1 MALHNKQVPMSS
13 KNTRAAR
20 AAHARAMQEFRTY
33 DTTPIQPKRSKLPLL
48 IVGVVIV
55 VAILAAVIFGV
66 LHFVNQEPAA
76 ALLPEAEQAIIEV
89 EEGEGASDIAQ
100 ALYDAGLISHTKD
113 FLKQISSMGA
123 EGSLIPGA
131 YVFTGGTSS
140 DDIIAALLEGPAST
154 GFKLTVPEGL
164 TREATAEIVESATG
178 GHITAQQ
185 FLDATADASVYAGD
199 FAFLQSAGTNNLEG
213 YLFPKTYTVTMTDDA
228 QSVVKMMLS
237 QFQEE
242 TAGLDFAYASKAGLS
257 QYQAV
262 ILASIVEKE
271 SSAEVMP
278 QVASVFY
285 NRLASDRPYLESDA
299 TTAYEVGHDPTAEEV
314 HADTPY
320 STYTHAGLPPTAICS
335 PSIEALQAVCA
346 PEATDYMY
354 FYFTAD
360 GQYYFSKTYEEHKDA
375 ISGTGTNS

>member
-1 MALHNKQVPMSS
+1 MSS

-178 GHITAQQ
+178 GHVSAQQ

-271 SSAEVMP
+271 SSTEVMP